1 MTIKLFPMEEMTYTP
16 FEHTK
21 GVNFLREHG
30 IVLTND
36 LREADLLLARR
47 WRAGTL
53 TELLFRYRARKPLL
67 IWTLEPRF
75 CTLSKDLYQGPF
87 GIPRIHV
94 MDVYTKNVYLCNY
107 SIHGY
112 NISKKLPLITP
123 SDLTDKQ
130 RKAVALAGYSA
141 NRRRQRLVMHGVD
154 IDLVLPRQELIL
166 EGHRRKMVDVHGRNW
181 PAGIAIGESR
191 GGDYQSA
198 KMAVL
203 KNYRFNICMENT
215 DWDYYVTE
223 KIWEAITARCLPIYR
238 GGKEK
243 IYEDFERGSFVDPND
258 FPNAEKLLDHVA
270 SMSDT
275 EYCDRVNSCINS
287 YNKIWERGDYEA
299 QYRRTAEAIVH
310 RVREIVASG

>member
-1 MTIKLFPMEEMTYTP
+1 MEEMRYTP

-21 GVNFLREHG
+21 GVKILREHD

-36 LREADLLLARR
+36 WREADLLLTRR

-53 TELLFRYRARKPLL
+53 MELMFRYRAQKPLL
-67 IWTLEPRF
+67 VWTLEPRF
-75 CTLSKDLYQGPF
+75 CTLSKDQYQGPF

-94 MDVYTKNVYLCNY
+94 MNVYTKNVYLCNY
-107 SIHGY
+107 SIHGWSIRG
-112 NISKKLPLITP
+112 NMPFVTP
-123 SDLTDKQ
+123 SDLADRQ
-130 RKAVALAGYSA
+130 RKTVALAGYSA

-154 IDLVLPRQELIL
+154 IDLVLPRQALIL
-166 EGHRRKMVDVHGRNW
+166 EGHRRAMVDVHGRNW
-181 PAGIAIGESR
+181 PDGVALGESR

-198 KMAVL
+198 KMEVL

-215 DWDYYVTE
+215 DFDYYVTE
-223 KIWEAITARCLPIYR
+223 KIWDAINARCLPIYR

-258 FPNAEKLLDHVA
+258 FPDAEKLLDHIA

-275 EYCDRVNSCINS
+275 EYCDRVNSCINT
-287 YNKIWERGDYEA
+287 YNKIWERQDYEA
-299 QYRRTAEAIVH
+299 QYRRTTEAIVH
-310 RVREIVASG
+310 RVREIVAST